1 MFIRFCDY
9 VTAIVEAVLAM
20 GFFALIVTVSFQ
32 VLGRTL
38 LSLPSIWTLDLA
50 QLLFTWLIF
59 LGAAVALRMNV
70 HYVVD
75 VLPPLRLFAV
85 VGVLGTAMVVYILV
99 VPGWS
104 LANLRASAVI
114 PSLDLSMF
122 WAFLALP
129 VSGALM
135 ALYTLEYIYVSLK
148 GPVIEQ
154 RTEGTGE

>member
-1 MFIRFCDY
+1 MFVRFCDH
-9 VTAIVEAVLAM
+9 VTAIVEAILAL

-32 VLGRTL
+32 VIGRTL

-75 VLPPLRLFAV
+75 VLPPLRLFGV
-85 VGVLGTAMVVYILV
+85 VGVLASLGVIYILV

-114 PSLDLSMF
+114 PSLHLSMF
-122 WAFLALP
+122 WSFLALP
-129 VSGALM
+129 VSGVLM
-135 ALYTLEYIYVSLK
+135 TLYTLEHIYVSMK
-148 GPVIEQ
+148 RPEIEH
-154 RTEGTGE
+154 RTEVTRQ

>member
-1 MFIRFCDY
+1 MLVRFCDL

-38 LSLPSIWTLDLA
+38 LSVPAIWTLELA
-50 QLLFTWLIF
+50 QLLFTWLVF

-75 VLPPLRLFAV
+75 VLPSLRLFTV
-85 VGVLGTAMVVYILV
+85 IGVLGTGLVVYILV

-104 LANLRASAVI
+104 LASLRSSAVI
-114 PSLDLSMF
+114 PSLNMSMF

-129 VSGALM
+129 VSGVLM
-135 ALYTLEYIYVSLK
+135 ALYTVEHIFLGMRGAGAEDT
-148 GPVIEQ
+148 
-154 RTEGTGE
+154 TEGTR